1 MDLTALALPNIQIV
15 VPLFSGLI
23 FFLLFIVV
31 LNANAKSAINRS
43 FAWYMIFNSIWGFS
57 SFLTS
62 LNIDPHEELAVNL
75 VQKAVGVVPSAIAF
89 WLLSLLFL
97 KKNPKWWMIALI
109 PTAVIYFFLFASGLI
124 ITVAENNLGAYGP
137 HGRLVPGPLFF
148 EGTGYILILG
158 LIPVAL
164 LLAEFFKGSRDEIY
178 HSKVKYLL
186 AASLT
191 VNTFGALFNLNP
203 RLWIYP
209 VDTLGVLISAFILIY
224 ALLKYELVD
233 ITTYFRNTLIHTLLI
248 SGVIAIYI
256 MFVLGVQ
263 NVTASFVGNS
273 FWWFALVLA
282 LMVGM
287 IFRPIND
294 YIIRKL
300 DELFYRQRYD
310 YRQTLIKFASEIGE
324 ILDVDILA
332 SSIIRIIKETMGAK
346 FVYLYVDNGGGTIK
360 AVGNSPPDIEFD
372 RGDELVK
379 NLKSSDKVLTPEEAS
394 KFFKEKMGGIPER
407 IANLKADLVV
417 PLKIG
422 GGLEGVVFVGG
433 RSSGDFYTQEDTNLL
448 FTLARP
454 AAITLKN
461 ARLYKE
467 VLASKEEIEKLY
479 AHDKEVQALK
489 DQFVT
494 IASHELRTPLTSI
507 KGYTDI
513 IKDEKLSRE
522 GTEAITNMFA
532 NVKRLEN
539 LAEELINV
547 ASIEKGQL
555 KPTFLPTDIG
565 KLVVELCEGEKPI
578 AEGKGLKFKCE
589 ISPSNI
595 GKLLLDPRLIRHAIA
610 NLVDNAIKFTSKGG
624 VEILVVKKL
633 KEIVI
638 MVKDTGPGIPKDKQ
652 NLLFQKFGKI
662 AGYNEAFAEGHGL
675 GLYLTK
681 LVVDAHQG
689 GVKFES
695 SSKGSTFTINL
706 PIR

>member
-1 MDLTALALPNIQIV
+1 MDLTALQLPNIQIV
-15 VPLFSGLI
+15 IPLFSGLI
-23 FFLLFIVV
+23 FFLLLVVV
-31 LNANAKSAINRS
+31 LNANAKSPVNRS

-62 LNIDPHEELAVNL
+62 LNIDAHEELAINL
-75 VQKAVGVVPSAIAF
+75 VQRAAGMVPSAIAF
-89 WLLSLLFL
+89 WLLSLLLL
-97 KKNPKWWMIALI
+97 KRNPKWWLTFLI
-109 PTAVIYFFLFASGLI
+109 PTAIIYFFLFASGLI
-124 ITVAENNLGAYGP
+124 ITVADTNLGAYGP

-148 EGTGYILILG
+148 EGIGYILILG
-158 LIPVAL
+158 LMPVAL
-164 LLAEFFKGSRDEIY
+164 LLTEFFKGSRDKIY

-191 VNTFGALFNLNP
+191 VNTFGALFNFNP
-203 RLWIYP
+203 HLWVYP
-209 VDTLGVLISAFILIY
+209 IDTLGILISAFILIY

-233 ITTYFRNTLIHTLLI
+233 VTTYFRSILVHTLLT
-248 SGVIAIYI
+248 SGATAIYI
-256 MFVLGVQ
+256 MFVLAIQ
-263 NVTASFVGNS
+263 NVVASFVGSS

-282 LMVGM
+282 LMIGM
-287 IFRPIND
+287 IIRPIND
-294 YIIRKL
+294 LVIRKL

-324 ILDVDILA
+324 ILDVNILA
-332 SSIIRIIKETMGAK
+332 SSIIRILKETMGAR
-346 FVYLYVDNGGGTIK
+346 FVYLYVDNGQGTIK

-372 RGDELVK
+372 RSDELVK

-394 KFFKEKMGGIPER
+394 KFFKEKMGGTPER

-417 PLKIG
+417 PLKVG
-422 GGLEGVVFVGG
+422 GGLEGVAFVGA
-433 RSSGDFYTQEDTNLL
+433 RVSGDFYTQEDTNLL

-454 AAITLKN
+454 AAIALKN

-507 KGYTDI
+507 KGYTEI
-513 IKDEKLSRE
+513 IKDEKLSKE
-522 GTEAITNMFA
+522 GTEAIKNMFT

-539 LAEELINV
+539 LTEELINI

-565 KLVVELCEGEKPI
+565 KLVSDLCEGEKQV
-578 AEGKGLKFKCE
+578 AESKGLKFTCE
-589 ISPSNI
+589 VSPSNI
-595 GKLLLDPRLIRHAIA
+595 GKLSIDPRLIRHAIA
-610 NLVDNAIKFTSKGG
+610 NLVDNAIKFTSKGEVG
-624 VEILVVKKL
+624 ILVVKKL

-652 NLLFQKFGKI
+652 SLMFQKFGKA

-681 LVVDAHQG
+681 LVVEAHQG
-689 GVKFES
+689 EVKFES